1 MSTQQFL
8 EQANTYKLSMNLE
21 NNMLT
26 VVLQDF
32 TEWVIYSKT
41 FADCGKGSK
50 GKMSL
55 REFYECFRCS
65 EVDGLIALRNYK
77 FGTFIKH
84 HEIYGFK
91 IEAGGK
97 LTGYKKD

>member
-1 MSTQQFL
+1 
-8 EQANTYKLSMNLE
+8 
-21 NNMLT
+21 
-26 VVLQDF
+26 
-32 TEWVIYSKT
+32 
-41 FADCGKGSK
+41 
-50 GKMSL
+50 MSL

-77 FGTFIKH
+77 FGTFIRH